1 MTMLNIDAP
10 GSAGLAKRWQALV
23 SDNPKLRIRDA
34 AAHLGVSELEL
45 VAIDCGKG
53 ATRLGGNFGELI
65 ESLPPLGRL
74 MALTRNESCVH
85 ERKGRFD
92 KISIRGSMGLV
103 LNKEIDLRLFMNHF
117 VHGFA
122 VSTPRDDGP
131 LQSLQFFDAAG
142 EAVIKIY
149 LTADS
154 DATRYN
160 ELVAK
165 YKSDNQ
171 SSDVE
176 VRLVAAPEQA
186 VESADVDVESLR
198 KGWDQLRDVHD
209 FVTLLHRHRV
219 SRGQSFHLVGA
230 PYCRRV
236 TADSFWT
243 LMNQAAESA
252 MPVMV
257 FVGNRGCIQIHSGPI
272 HKLQRMGPWANVL
285 DPDFN
290 LHLRE
295 DQIAEAWVV
304 AKPTDEGI
312 VTCLEL
318 LDTNGATI
326 AQIFSVREPGTPEID
341 AWRAM
346 LAELP
351 GIDAA

>member
-1 MTMLNIDAP
+1 MTVLNIDTP
-10 GSAGLAKRWQALV
+10 RSAGLAKRWQALV
-23 SDNPKLRIRDA
+23 SDQPQLRIRDA
-34 AAHLGVSELEL
+34 ATHLGVSELEL
-45 VAIDCGKG
+45 VALDSGKG
-53 ATRLGGNFGELI
+53 ATRLGGNFGALI
-65 ESLPPLGRL
+65 ESLPALGRL

-92 KISIRGSMGLV
+92 KISIRGPMGLV

-131 LQSLQFFDAAG
+131 LKSLQFFDAAG

-154 DATRYN
+154 DVARYN

-165 YKSDNQ
+165 YKADDQ

-176 VRLVAAPEQA
+176 VRPIAAAEQTVDDA
-186 VESADVDVESLR
+186 TVDVASLR

-209 FVTLLHRHRV
+209 FVALLHRHHV

-230 PYCRRV
+230 PYCRQV

-304 AKPTDEGI
+304 AKPTDEGM
-312 VTCLEL
+312 VSCLEL
-318 LDTNGATI
+318 LDAKGATI
-326 AQIFSVREPGTPEID
+326 AQIFSVREPGTAEID

-346 LAELP
+346 LAELT